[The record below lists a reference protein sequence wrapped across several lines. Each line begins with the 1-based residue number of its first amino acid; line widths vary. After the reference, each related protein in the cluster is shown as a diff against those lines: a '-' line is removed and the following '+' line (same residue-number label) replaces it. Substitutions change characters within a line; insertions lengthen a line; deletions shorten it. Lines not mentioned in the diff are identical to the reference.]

1 MRVRARFFIGA
12 GIIVVAIGY
21 LIVSAIRTTSEYYL
35 TVDEVIARK
44 VELGQQPL
52 RIAGRVKPGTISWE
66 PSTLTLKFE
75 MVQIPDASASAITK
89 VAATNASELGVICA
103 GEPKP
108 DMLAADRDVIV
119 EGRLGAGGLVTATQV
134 LTSCPSKYKPK
145 QVE

>member
-1 MRVRARFFIGA
+1 MRVRARFLIGA

-35 TVDEVIARK
+35 TVDEVVARK
-44 VELGQQPL
+44 VELGTQRL

-75 MVQIPDASASAITK
+75 MVQIPDASASAIKK

-119 EGRLGAGGLVTATQV
+119 EGTLGAGELVTATQV